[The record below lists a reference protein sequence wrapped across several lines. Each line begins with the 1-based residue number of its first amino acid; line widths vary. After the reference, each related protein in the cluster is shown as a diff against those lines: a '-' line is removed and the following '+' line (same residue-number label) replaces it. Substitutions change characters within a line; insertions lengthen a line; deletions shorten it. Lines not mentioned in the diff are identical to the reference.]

1 MHDACAFA
9 QQDWLCPRT
18 LEDRRARCSTK
29 AYNHSESS
37 ASSTPSSTVLLDQ
50 PPQDESSSAS
60 SSDTIILQ
68 PSAKYR
74 TERWPTNFVIPIF
87 SYGVEMIL
95 EAGNQAY
102 ERDGSLLQDPS
113 IYSDILEKLAEAIYH
128 YQAYPSALQQL
139 EVVEALLN
147 KHPCLREPVTS
158 YSGTYGWQNRLKMK
172 MANYRSKLKRC
183 NVPCPELH
191 INSLKRKA
199 PCDRHPAK
207 KCKKPKRAEVNFL
220 PPQPSGETDDSLE
233 RDRQELLNEVKKN
246 NNAKLIKEK
255 MANTFSYRRLEVVSD
270 SPAAADFK
278 ERWPALFCEA
288 EIKEEF
294 RRITTIPL
302 EQTFMCKLDEYTPKL
317 ITLMKAKGGA
327 VGIKMRPLLDRLSQK
342 QSIEMRRETVIR
354 SLILYLGEKDEELF
368 EDCLEDSRSD
378 VSNCILKILV
388 VHGTDEDPVDVSILV
403 EGHEILPG
411 CNSTAKAC
419 SLLMG
424 LIYALNL
431 AYPPTLRYTF
441 EVFQKLLLELDR
453 FKLSPKVN
461 ALKLKLLS

>member
-1 MHDACAFA
+1 MHMDKDFDN
-9 QQDWLCPRT
+9 QFFT
-18 LEDRRARCSTK
+18 LTSTDVVNDK
-29 AYNHSESS
+29 DTIKLVQTEPSVSLTLTPISESS
-37 ASSTPSSTVLLDQ
+37 ASSTPSSSVLLDL

-68 PSAKYR
+68 PSAEYR

-147 KHPCLREPVTS
+147 KHPCLREPGTS

-172 MANYRSKLKRC
+172 MANYRSKLKRR

-199 PCDRHPAK
+199 PCERHPAK
-207 KCKKPKRAEVNFL
+207 NCKKPKRAEVNFL
-220 PPQPSGETDDSLE
+220 PPHPSGETNDSLE

-288 EIKEEF
+288 EVGESIK
-294 RRITTIPL
+294 P
-302 EQTFMCKLDEYTPKL
+302 
-317 ITLMKAKGGA
+317 
-327 VGIKMRPLLDRLSQK
+327 
-342 QSIEMRRETVIR
+342 
-354 SLILYLGEKDEELF
+354 
-368 EDCLEDSRSD
+368 
-378 VSNCILKILV
+378 
-388 VHGTDEDPVDVSILV
+388 
-403 EGHEILPG
+403 
-411 CNSTAKAC
+411 
-419 SLLMG
+419 
-424 LIYALNL
+424 
-431 AYPPTLRYTF
+431 
-441 EVFQKLLLELDR
+441 
-453 FKLSPKVN
+453 
-461 ALKLKLLS
+461 